1 MNHIVVI
8 FCEGVHD
15 VAFLSRLLKTD
26 DYTTYHNSPI
36 GQYPDPLNRIF
47 EGSLKK
53 VDFRSLK
60 IDQLSSQSIPKKIL
74 KKEDTI
80 VLLYAVGG
88 NREKGK
94 IHALM
99 EIFRDAHS
107 SAGFGGIKS
116 HNLSFVFFNDADNDA
131 GKEATTINQMLQNNL
146 ASPDFCVKHNEC
158 TKCNNIGY
166 GLYLFSKNGQQG
178 NLENLLIEL
187 MRKGNESIFDDAQA
201 YYNDHYDPQ
210 RLNKKNKIYLDKSI
224 ITIAGQLQNSG
235 ASQVVTIEH
244 SDYLTLEKIQKNL
257 HAQEIIQFMKK
268 VIP

>member
-26 DYTTYHNSPI
+26 AYTTYHNSTI
-36 GQYPDPLNRIF
+36 GKYPNPLNRIF

-53 VDFRSLK
+53 VAFSELK

-88 NREKGK
+88 NRENGK
-94 IHALM
+94 INPLM

-131 GKEATTINQMLQNNL
+131 REEANILNTMLQNFL
-146 ASPDFCVKHNEC
+146 ASSDFFVKHNEY
-158 TKCNNIGY
+158 TKRSDIGY
-166 GLYLFSKNGQQG
+166 GFYLFSKNGQQG

-187 MRKGNESIFDDAQA
+187 MREGNEAIFDDAQA
-201 YYNDHYDPQ
+201 YYSDHYDPK
-210 RLNKKNKIYLDKSI
+210 RLNKKNKIYPHKSI

-244 SDYLTLEKIQKNL
+244 SDYLTLEKIQKNS